1 MTEQNIQEQI
11 KGHKLMKNVMSLSL
25 GLIVLGF
32 STPSMANV
40 VIVDSYVILNAVSE
54 GAAVAGQKYYDVKR
68 DSGAVNP
75 DFNNSDLGTF
85 NILSTP
91 VTVGGTT
98 YSGGSLLQLK
108 GAEIKTT
115 ATGGDYQNANNFG
128 RMFYAITPSSVSPNS
143 FTQFDLGFRGEAP
156 VYPNYKWDTTG
167 ATVNL
172 LSSVSTPGTY
182 RLTVYFESNGSWW
195 NGSSQQFFGISP
207 DNNGGSNYSATFTAI
222 PEPSSA
228 SSVALG
234 AAGLLALRRRR
245 KN

>member
-1 MTEQNIQEQI
+1 
-11 KGHKLMKNVMSLSL
+11 MKFLAYSALWL
-25 GLIVLGF
+25 LAL
-32 STPSMANV
+32 STPALANV

-54 GAAVAGQKYYDVKR
+54 GASFSGQKYYDVKR
-68 DSGAVNP
+68 DSGTVNP

-98 YSGGSLLQLK
+98 YAGGSLLQLK

-128 RMFYAITPSSVSPNS
+128 RMFYSITPSNTNPTS

-156 VYPNYKWDTTG
+156 VYPDYKWDTTG
-167 ATVNL
+167 STVNL

-228 SSVALG
+228 SLLVLG
-234 AAGLLALRRRR
+234 AAGLLAHRRRR
-245 KN
+245 NA

>member
-1 MTEQNIQEQI
+1 M
-11 KGHKLMKNVMSLSL
+11 KKLLPSFSV
-25 GLIVLGF
+25 GLMLATCS
-32 STPSMANV
+32 STWANV

-54 GAAVAGQKYYDVKR
+54 GATAAGQNYYDVKR

-75 DFNNSDLGTF
+75 DFNNSNLGTF

-98 YSGGSLLQLK
+98 YAGSSLLQLK

-128 RMFYAITPSSVSPNS
+128 RMFYAITPSNINPTS

-156 VYPNYKWDTTG
+156 TYPDYKWDTTG

-195 NGSSQQFFGISP
+195 NGTSQQFFGISP

-228 SSVALG
+228 SLMALG

-245 KN
+245 KV

>member
-1 MTEQNIQEQI
+1 
-11 KGHKLMKNVMSLSL
+11 MKRLLPCISIACMLATSSA
-25 GLIVLGF
+25 
-32 STPSMANV
+32 TWANV

-54 GAAVAGQKYYDVKR
+54 GATTAGQKYYDVRR

-75 DFNNSDLGTF
+75 DFNGNNLGTF

-91 VTVGGTT
+91 VTAGGTT
-98 YSGGSLLQLK
+98 YAGGSLLQLK

-115 ATGGDYQNANNFG
+115 ASGGDYQNANNFG
-128 RMFYAITPSSVSPNS
+128 RMFYAVTPSTVDPTS

-156 VYPNYKWDTTG
+156 VYPDYKWDTTG

-172 LSSVSTPGTY
+172 LSTVSTPGTY
-182 RLTVYFESNGSWW
+182 RLTVFFESNGSWW

-228 SSVALG
+228 SLLTFALS
-234 AAGLLALRRRR
+234 GLLALRRRR
-245 KN
+245 NV